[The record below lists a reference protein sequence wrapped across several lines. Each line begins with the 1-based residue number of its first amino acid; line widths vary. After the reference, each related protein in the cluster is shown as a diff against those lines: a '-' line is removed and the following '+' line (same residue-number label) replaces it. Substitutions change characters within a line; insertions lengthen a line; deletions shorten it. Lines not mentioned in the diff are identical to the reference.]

1 MKKIIALIAIL
12 SICIILCA
20 CSNKCVEAEKADEL
34 HPQIEAFFKA
44 LNYWK
49 NSIGSFR
56 FQGECEAFII
66 LSDVSAAKVTRF
78 ERNVESIY

>member
-1 MKKIIALIAIL
+1 MLMQDLTIYLKSGEKL
-12 SICIILCA
+12 SL
-20 CSNKCVEAEKADEL
+20 VFEAEKADEL

-56 FQGECEAFII
+56 FARHRLDASGMKKFIEYVKI
-66 LSDVSAAKVTRF
+66 NGV
-78 ERNVESIY
+78 

>member
-1 MKKIIALIAIL
+1 MLMQDLTIYLKSGDKL
-12 SICIILCA
+12 SL
-20 CSNKCVEAEKADEL
+20 VFEVQKADEL

-49 NSIGSFR
+49 NSIGSIR
-56 FQGECEAFII
+56 FEGECEAFIL
-66 LSDVSAAKVTRF
+66 LSDVSAAKVNRF

>member
-1 MKKIIALIAIL
+1 MLMQDLTIYLKSGDKL
-12 SICIILCA
+12 SL
-20 CSNKCVEAEKADEL
+20 VFEAEKADEL

-56 FQGECEAFII
+56 
-66 LSDVSAAKVTRF
+66 SRVSVRRSFSYRTFLPRK
-78 ERNVESIY
+78 